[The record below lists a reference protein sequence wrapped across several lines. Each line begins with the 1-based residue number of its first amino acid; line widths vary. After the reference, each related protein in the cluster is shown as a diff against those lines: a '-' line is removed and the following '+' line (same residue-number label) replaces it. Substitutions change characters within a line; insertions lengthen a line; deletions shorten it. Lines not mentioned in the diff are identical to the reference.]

1 MHYECEGCGRQLRE
15 ESYLRYV
22 HFKPT
27 VGEKST
33 LIFCPG
39 SFYGKEQNIWCLEN
53 TLYAMCLTIEAIDV
67 NKLNS
72 RISVTVETEVHDP
85 FGGRYPRTT
94 GKYSSLLDLKRA
106 LEPRI
111 NPGYERRDLNEA
123 NGKRLAEGD
132 YLTPSPWL
140 NEEAH
145 GRAIKEIKT

>member
-1 MHYECEGCGRQLRE
+1 MYYGCEGCGRELRE

-22 HFKPT
+22 HFEPSP
-27 VGEKST
+27 GSKST

-53 TLYAMCLTIEAIDV
+53 TLYAMCLVMEAMDADRLNLRMLVTIEA
-67 NKLNS
+67 
-72 RISVTVETEVHDP
+72 EVHAP
-85 FGGRYPRTT
+85 IVGKYPRTT
-94 GKYSSLLDLKRA
+94 GKYSSLLDLKRVMESRA
-106 LEPRI
+106 NLD
-111 NPGYERRDLNEA
+111 YERKDLNEA

-132 YLTPSPWL
+132 YLIPSPWL